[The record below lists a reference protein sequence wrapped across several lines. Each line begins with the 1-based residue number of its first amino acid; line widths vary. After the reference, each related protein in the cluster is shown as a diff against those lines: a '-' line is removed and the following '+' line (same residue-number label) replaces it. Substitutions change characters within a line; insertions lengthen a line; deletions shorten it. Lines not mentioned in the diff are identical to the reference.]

1 MWSTCMIKRISCI
14 HKKFKITIKSPIG
27 IENVHKVIKFNQ
39 IARLN
44 TNTKRGKNTK
54 KKNDFKKG
62 FFNLMN
68 KAVFRK
74 IMENMREHR

>member
-14 HKKFKITIKSPIG
+14 HKKFKITIKSPTG

-39 IARLN
+39 KARLN

-54 KKNDFKKG
+54 KKMISKKA
-62 FFNLMN
+62 FST
-68 KAVFRK
+68 
-74 IMENMREHR
+74 

>member
-14 HKKFKITIKSPIG
+14 HKKFKITIKSPTG

-39 IARLN
+39 KARLN

-54 KKNDFKKG
+54 KK
-62 FFNLMN
+62 
-68 KAVFRK
+68 
-74 IMENMREHR
+74 